1 MKKTLI
7 GLVITMFSFASA
19 SAEIGVNIGI
29 SGNAAL
35 FAATATE
42 LDTGTHG
49 TTTDGDEK
57 DSESDFL
64 GAAYGSIFVEGE
76 MGPILVGIDF
86 VPSSLDTETA
96 STVIDDKTTTDT
108 ATAKTNTV
116 KVSFDDLTTAYV
128 GLKIMDNAY
137 IKVGAVSVDLVT
149 KESLG
154 TGGSYGDTSLDGSM
168 VGVGVGHTMDN
179 GIFLRAEA
187 TYMEFD
193 SVSLTSTS
201 GSQKIT
207 LDSLDGV
214 SGKVSIGKSF

>member
-64 GAAYGSIFVEGE
+64 GAAYGSVFIEGE
-76 MGPILVGIDF
+76 MGPILLGVDF
-86 VPSSLDTETA
+86 VPSSLDTET
-96 STVIDDKTTTDT
+96 STNEVQDGGSVV
-108 ATAKTNTV
+108 TNTV
-116 KVSFDDLTTAYV
+116 KVSFNDLTTAYV
-128 GLKIMDNAY
+128 GLKIMENAY
-137 IKVGAVSVDLVT
+137 VKVGAVTVDLVT
-149 KESLG
+149 EENLG
-154 TGGSYGDTSLDGSM
+154 TGSTYGDTSVDGSM
-168 VGVGVGHTMDN
+168 IGVGVGHTMDN

-193 SVSLTSTS
+193 SVSLTSSS

-207 LDSLDGV
+207 LNSLDGV